1 MNYDNLNLL
10 TELNIDTLTAKF
22 NSRMLKRTH
31 CYISLN
37 GILPS
42 PFYELKI
49 LLGCVIESGLRVP
62 GYGPNTYN

>member
-1 MNYDNLNLL
+1 
-10 TELNIDTLTAKF
+10 
-22 NSRMLKRTH
+22 MLKRTH